1 MFSNKEISTFA
12 RNVRDLGGTSLFQY
26 HDRID
31 RIASWC
37 LCARKSTVV
46 GHQPKSPLTKSKNV
60 VKIANTVPVT
70 FVSLQGRATHAL
82 ACRMVVP
89 TRPFPCRFI
98 WVLVATAWRKSDR

>member
-46 GHQPKSPLTKSKNV
+46 GHQPKSPLTKSENV

-82 ACRMVVP
+82 AC
-89 TRPFPCRFI
+89 
-98 WVLVATAWRKSDR
+98 